1 MFLWSVCPGSGSR
14 QCPRGSWK
22 CGQYSC
28 NLRQSSDPLGWDP
41 EWPAVAWPHLL
52 RTPNSRGR
60 EIGAEGGEGRSQGH
74 QGCRRQNCVSVSFQ
88 AGPRWARRQPLGPEA
103 TAESTHEANVWG
115 RKSGGFLNHR
125 LGFRRCFPHT
135 ELEGTSAQRTSFV
148 PAAQAVSPIPQTSLA
163 PEGIW

>member
-88 AGPRWARRQPLGPEA
+88 AGPRWARRKPMFREESPEVSLTTGLA
-103 TAESTHEANVWG
+103 
-115 RKSGGFLNHR
+115 
-125 LGFRRCFPHT
+125 
-135 ELEGTSAQRTSFV
+135 SA
-148 PAAQAVSPIPQTSLA
+148 AVSLTQSSRAHWLKGPALFLPPRQCPQSLKHPWPQRA
-163 PEGIW
+163 FGENVQAI